1 MRIVTLFTVFVIIL
15 FRVLPVCAQE
25 NKNYSLSISPQLGI
39 FYGHVEEIVYPPPEK
54 KADLLSQLLWNMKP
68 VFYYGFLMELSPVK
82 PMEKWRFFSDLS
94 FKFSIPGRSGVIE
107 DRDWESVEN
116 TGLTGFSSHD
126 NIAKQL
132 ILIDFSAGVSFP
144 LRNILLL
151 KTFIHISYM
160 NFNFTG
166 ENGHATYA
174 RETPPNSG
182 IFAPIDDAP
191 HEYTFNGKVINYN
204 QTWFYVAPGVSLGYA
219 YKEYFRVEISFTIS
233 PLIICNDLDEHIL
246 TNTQYKDNMMGG
258 IMLEPG
264 LLFSLNL
271 SKRLGISCDVSWR
284 YISRTKGITYRS
296 IDAGDYTQIGKAGA
310 GLSIFN
316 TALLLK
322 VKL

>member
-15 FRVLPVCAQE
+15 FRVLPVSAQE
-25 NKNYSLSISPQLGI
+25 NKDYSLSISPQLGV
-39 FYGHVEEIVYPPPEK
+39 FYGHVEEIVCPPPEI
-54 KADLLSQLLWNMKP
+54 KADMLSQLLWDLKP
-68 VFYYGFLMELSPVK
+68 VFYYGFLMELSPVR
-82 PMEKWRFFSDLS
+82 PMEKWRFFFDLS
-94 FKFSIPGRSGVIE
+94 FKFSIPGRSGVME

-116 TGLTGFSSHD
+116 TGLTKFSSHD

-144 LRNILLL
+144 LRNILLF

-160 NFNFTG
+160 NLNFTG
-166 ENGHATYA
+166 ENGHLTYA
-174 RETPPNSG
+174 KQLGDG
-182 IFAPIDDAP
+182 IYAPIDNDP
-191 HEYTFNGKVINYN
+191 IVYSLNGKVINYS
-204 QTWFYVAPGVSLGYA
+204 QAWFYAAPGISLGYG
-219 YKEYFRVEISFTIS
+219 YKDYFRVEISFTIS
-233 PLIICNDLDEHIL
+233 PLILCTDFDEHIL
-246 TNTQYKDNMMGG
+246 TNTQYMDKMKGG

-284 YISRTKGITYRS
+284 YISRTKGLTYIRHP
-296 IDAGDYTQIGKAGA
+296 IDAGDYTQEGKAGA